1 MEESPTK
8 HRVVA
13 CINDRLSLS
22 LWRLSGQGLA
32 YYRAYVSHLEPYV
45 FQAAWMQPR
54 EVKCGSR

>member
-45 FQAAWMQPR
+45 FQAA
-54 EVKCGSR
+54 